1 MGATH
6 DPVLNICITR
16 WVENIDSWERF
27 CLCHPFLVQLCES
40 IIYGTVEEG
49 FEDYCNSDGWTSDDK
64 KDALAYLK
72 LIESFEFMYV
82 LVTLQ
87 CSLLYIK
94 EASVKLQGK

>member
-1 MGATH
+1 MAGNTF
-6 DPVLNICITR
+6 VYVILSQYSF
-16 WVENIDSWERF
+16 VKQS
-27 CLCHPFLVQLCES
+27 S
-40 IIYGTVEEG
+40 MYGTVEES
-49 FEDYCNSDGWTSDDK
+49 FEDYSNSDGWTSDNK